1 MGPAALL
8 APLVQIQEL
17 TASFVSPFI
26 QMAGIAAMTGPQNHV
41 EAWRFECAGLASAV
55 VDRLNAV
62 DGVHCPLPQG
72 ATFVFPRFSMER
84 TSVQLAGLLVED
96 QGVVITPGIGFGES
110 GEGHVRIA
118 LMRSPAERVLEGV
131 ERIVTALETL

>member
-1 MGPAALL
+1 M
-8 APLVQIQEL
+8 QIHEH

-26 QMAGIAAMTGPQNHV
+26 QMAGIAAVTGPQDHI
-41 EAWRFECAGLASAV
+41 EDWRAECAGLATAV
-55 VDRLNAV
+55 VDMLNAV

-84 TSVQLAGLLVED
+84 TSVELAGLLVES

-118 LMRSPAERVLEGV
+118 LMRSPAERVREGV
-131 ERIVTALETL
+131 ERIATALETL